1 MIFTFSYFFKY
12 LIEISNSFQ
21 CLNANSS
28 EDENMNNVFSNLTF
42 KKLMSL
48 MKLIMKNKTN
58 PLYLL
63 MQEKYILFS
72 YFFNFPNNSISQ
84 EQFYFCSH
92 PSSLLIE
99 IKASLVHFEGEERI
113 MLMFTDATDRKK
125 SLELY
130 TINQHKDKLL
140 ANVAHEFRTPLNG
153 ISTMLELLKIMQE
166 DMNEKMI
173 EYINTASFSV
183 TLLKNY
189 INDILDISQLKNG
202 KFTLHF
208 SNFDLRNLIN
218 EISTII
224 VVQAKKKEIV
234 YDAFVEDKVPNMIC
248 SDQTRLTQIL
258 LNLLSNSIKFTLK
271 NGYINLKVTMD
282 DEIGV
287 KFEVNDSGI
296 GISEENMKC
305 LFHKYGKIK
314 SELNDALNPQGIGL
328 GLVISKI
335 LAEELSPE
343 THKKFQIVSEIG
355 KGTAFS
361 FYITNNI
368 IETNS
373 LNLSPKSKFSIT
385 KDENS
390 MIDQENLEVKN
401 KNFEILDKQDGMN
414 CKPNNLPDFERKVM
428 FKLNS
433 SIKMTELSIRKRLS
447 PSNTMLLFPVEKC
460 ICSKILVV
468 DDDMF
473 NVICLQELLKN
484 IGFESDFAANGS
496 DAIAKVNERK
506 DKKCCEDCQEF
517 KLIFIDS
524 NMPILNGIETTKI
537 LKHFEFLQNLKIIG
551 CSGDNEIEKFRIAGC
566 DGVLIKPIQRKDLM
580 NILND
585 YKDLLEQ

>member
-1 MIFTFSYFFKY
+1 MN
-12 LIEISNSFQ
+12 SNP
-21 CLNANSS
+21 LDK
-28 EDENMNNVFSNLTF
+28 EDENGLLSNLTF

-48 MKLIMKNKTN
+48 MKIIVKNKTK

-63 MQEKYILFS
+63 MKEKYILFS
-72 YFFNFPNNSISQ
+72 YFSNSLNNSGSQ

-99 IKASLVHFEGEERI
+99 IKASLVHFEGEERV

-125 SLELY
+125 SLELF

-153 ISTMLELLKIMQE
+153 ISTMLELLKIMK
-166 DMNEKMI
+166 DDINEKMM

-189 INDILDISQLKNG
+189 INDILDMSQLKNG
-202 KFTLHF
+202 KFSLHY
-208 SNFDLRNLIN
+208 SYFDLRNLIN

-224 VVQAKKKEIV
+224 AVQAKKKEIF
-234 YDAFVEDKVPNMIC
+234 YEAFVEDKVPNMIC

-282 DEIGV
+282 DDIGV
-287 KFEVNDSGI
+287 KFEVHDSGI
-296 GISEENMKC
+296 GISEENMKH

-355 KGTAFS
+355 QGTIFT

-368 IETNS
+368 IEANS

-385 KDENS
+385 KEENS
-390 MIDQENLEVKN
+390 LIDHENLDVKN
-401 KNFEILDKQDGMN
+401 KNFEILDGMIY
-414 CKPNNLPDFERKVM
+414 KANNFSDFEKKVIH
-428 FKLNS
+428 KLNS
-433 SIKMTELSIRKRLS
+433 SLKSNEMSIRKMGS
-447 PSNTMLLFPVEKC
+447 QKSNTLLLFPVEKC
-460 ICSKILVV
+460 ICPKILVV

-484 IGFESDFAANGS
+484 LGFESDFAANGS
-496 DAIAKVNERK
+496 DAIVKVNERNE
-506 DKKCCEDCQEF
+506 KKCCEDCQEF

-524 NMPILNGIETTKI
+524 NMPILNGIEATKI
-537 LKHFEFLQNLKIIG
+537 LKHFEFLQNIKIIG
-551 CSGDNEIEKFRIAGC
+551 CSGDNEIDKFRIAGC

-585 YKDLLEQ
+585 YKYVLEK